1 MAEAMALG
9 TPVIATGWSGNLDF
23 MDEASALLTP
33 YALIPVNDPQGFYQG
48 QHWADADIA
57 FAADRLL
64 RLRYDVDFARRLSA
78 SAQDAVRTRLSPEV
92 WFSRFPASLRRRIL
106 RSARRRDTIP

>member
-1 MAEAMALG
+1 
-9 TPVIATGWSGNLDF
+9 
-23 MDEASALLTP
+23 LLTP

-64 RLRYDVDFARRLSA
+64 RLRYDVDFGARLSA
-78 SAQDAVRTRLSPEV
+78 AAKEAVRARLSPEV
-92 WFSRFPASLRRRIL
+92 WFSHFPASLRRRIL
-106 RSARRRDTIP
+106 RSARRSETNPSPGH